1 MIYVITNNNFLRI
14 GLINCLHPLQ
24 LISLYDDKCMDK
36 INDTISNVFIID
48 DSITYHS
55 DYKRINFN
63 SKNNTIIFINTNKEI
78 EPNFLKINSRCHLLE
93 RSLTLK
99 GIKNETLK
107 IMSGKIKI
115 TVRNTKTML
124 SQREKD
130 VLQASMMGL
139 SVQEI
144 ALRTNLQDKTVYHYR
159 KSACLKL
166 GVPRFLDMIAIRN
179 SFLIA
184 LSIVDA
190 DSTKLD
196 EDCFIL

>member
-14 GLINCLHPLQ
+14 GLINCLHPLV
-24 LISLYDDKCMDK
+24 LISVYHDKCLDK
-36 INDTISNVFIID
+36 INDTVSNVFIVD
-48 DSITYHS
+48 DSITFNPS
-55 DYKRINFN
+55 YKRINFN

-78 EPNFLKINSRCHLLE
+78 EPNFLKVNSRCHMLE

-99 GIKNETLK
+99 EIKSEILK
-107 IMSGKIKI
+107 IMSGKIKV

-130 VLQASMMGL
+130 VLLASMMGL
-139 SVQEI
+139 SVHEI

-159 KSACLKL
+159 KNACLKL